1 MKLLSTEYI
10 ILTLL
15 DTINI
20 YRRSI
25 LDKNNNDANNK
36 NIDYFSYKFS
46 LGLLYHLLNIE
57 NKIYIP
63 GETHKLKKMIRKII
77 NNNTLIYQFQE
88 FEIKSS
94 KLLTVT
100 KEIKEIIP
108 DNESLILS
116 NNANNE
122 ELNGMTI
129 NFEYLDNKYL
139 DYQLALIKNN
149 NHHNIVINDEQLKA
163 TQKTLNYQSCKLEY
177 CTQNDEC
184 EKVGMSNINRK

>member
-25 LDKNNNDANNK
+25 LDKNNKDTNNK
-36 NIDYFSYKFS
+36 NMDYFSYKFS

-63 GETHKLKKMIRKII
+63 GETNKLKKIIRKII

-94 KLLTVT
+94 KLLTIT

-108 DNESLILS
+108 DNESLISS
-116 NNANNE
+116 NKANNE

-139 DYQLALIKNN
+139 DYQLELIKNN

-177 CTQNDEC
+177 YTQNDEC
-184 EKVGMSNINRK
+184 EKVEMSKINRK